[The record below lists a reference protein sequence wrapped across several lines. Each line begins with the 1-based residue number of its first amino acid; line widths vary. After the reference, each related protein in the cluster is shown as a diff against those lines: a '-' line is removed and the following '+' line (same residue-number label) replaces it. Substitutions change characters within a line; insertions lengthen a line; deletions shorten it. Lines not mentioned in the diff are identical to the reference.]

1 MSATEVQ
8 RIEVV
13 MQAAYDAIYLELRSL
28 IERGTYPY
36 RSLLPSES
44 VLVSQY
50 GCAHNTVRK
59 SLSMLA
65 ADGYVQPVHGKGVR
79 VIFFP
84 EANSP
89 LQSQCF
95 LSTEIESFR
104 EAMQR
109 IGRSDTTTKVLAMQ
123 ECVADGSPLLA
134 PYEKGTPLVHLDR
147 IRIYEGQ
154 VLSHESNYLRADI
167 VEGMTKADA
176 EYSIYHYIRSVRGEK
191 LVTCKRYIAMEP
203 ATDRDRELLDLKNAS
218 HVVVIR
224 SRAFDGDGLLCEFC
238 ETRQHP
244 EVFTFYQ
251 TAIHSRARTQR

>member
-1 MSATEVQ
+1 
-8 RIEVV
+8 
-13 MQAAYDAIYLELRSL
+13 MQAAYDAIYLQLRSL
-28 IERGTYPY
+28 IENGTYPY

-79 VIFFP
+79 VIYFP
-84 EANSP
+84 ETNSP

-109 IGRSDTTTKVLAMQ
+109 IGIGNTTTKVLTMQ
-123 ECVADGSPLLA
+123 ECVADDSPLLA
-134 PYEKGTPLVHLDR
+134 PYAKGTPLVNVER

-154 VLSHESNYLRADI
+154 ALSRESNFLRADI

-176 EYSIYHYIRSVRGEK
+176 EYSVYHYIRSVRGEK
-191 LVTCKRYIAMEP
+191 LVTCKRCIAIEP
-203 ATDRDRELLDLKNAS
+203 ATDRDRELLDIDDTS
-218 HVVVIR
+218 HVVVIH
-224 SRAFDGDGLLCEFC
+224 SRAFDGDGLLCELC

-244 EVFTFYQ
+244 KVFTFCQ
-251 TAIHSRARTQR
+251 TAIHSRIHSQK